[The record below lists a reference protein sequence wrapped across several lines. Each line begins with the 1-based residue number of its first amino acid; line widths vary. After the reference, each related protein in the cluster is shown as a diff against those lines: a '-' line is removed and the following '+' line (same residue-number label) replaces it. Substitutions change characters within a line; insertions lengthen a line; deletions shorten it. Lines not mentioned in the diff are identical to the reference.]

1 MDYITKTSYT
11 EKMITYL
18 NLVILR
24 TNKYYLYWQ

>member
-24 TNKYYLYWQ
+24 MNKYYLYWY